1 MPPPLLPPLLQQ
13 LVGLGLVG
21 LGLYFAV
28 QLGRGVA
35 GYLRYRRIAPTAL
48 VTWPAPVPAQLPW
61 LFLLGLVGAATAVFN
76 AWMQRPASHVAGL
89 ALMAAYFLGLVPL
102 ARRIRLGLYRD
113 GVWGHRGFLPWPEVA
128 RIAFVEAT
136 PDIVLLLTPRGSA
149 APFKLP
155 VPAAEYGTVRKI
167 LEEKTRAGVMQLE
180 PAILGLASGGHTSGG

>member
-1 MPPPLLPPLLQQ
+1 MPPPLPPHLQQ
-13 LVGLGLVG
+13 LMGLGLVG

-28 QLGRGVA
+28 QLGRGVK
-35 GYLRYRRIAPTAL
+35 GYLRYRRIAPTEL

-61 LFLLGLVGAATAVFN
+61 LFLLGLIGAATAAFN

-113 GVWGHRGFLPWPEVA
+113 GIWGHRGFLAWPDVA

-136 PDIVLLLTPRGSA
+136 PDIVLLLTPRRTA

-167 LEEKTRAGVMQLE
+167 LEEKARDGLLRLE
-180 PAILGLASGGHTSGG
+180 PAILGI

>member
-1 MPPPLLPPLLQQ
+1 MPPLLPPLLQQ

-35 GYLRYRRIAPTAL
+35 GYLRYRRVAPTAL
-48 VTWPAPVPAQLPW
+48 VTWPAPVPARLPW
-61 LFLLGLVGAATAVFN
+61 LFLLGVTGAATAGVN
-76 AWMQRPASHVAGL
+76 AWMHRPAHHVAGL

-113 GVWGHRGFLPWPEVA
+113 GVWAHRGFLPWGEVA
-128 RIAFVEAT
+128 RIAFVEA
-136 PDIVLLLTPRGSA
+136 PEIVLLLTPRQSA

-155 VPAAEYGTVRKI
+155 VPAAEYGTVRKV
-167 LEEKTRAGVMQLE
+167 LEQKARAGALQLE
-180 PAILGLASGGHTSGG
+180 PAILGLSSGG

>member
-1 MPPPLLPPLLQQ
+1 MQPLLPPLLLQ

-21 LGLYFAV
+21 LGLYFGV

-48 VTWPAPVPAQLPW
+48 APVPAQLPW
-61 LFLLGLVGAATAVFN
+61 LFLLGVIGAATAVFN
-76 AWMQRPASHVAGL
+76 AWMQRPATHVTGL
-89 ALMAAYFLGLVPL
+89 ALMSAYFLGLVPL

-128 RIAFVEAT
+128 RIAFVEA
-136 PDIVLLLTPRGSA
+136 PEIVLLLTPRRNT

-167 LEEKTRAGVMQLE
+167 LEEKARDGLLRLE
-180 PAILGLASGGHTSGG
+180 PAILGI

>member
-1 MPPPLLPPLLQQ
+1 MQPLLPPLLQQ

-21 LGLYFAV
+21 LGLYFGV
-28 QLGRGVA
+28 QLLRGLR

-61 LFLLGLVGAATAVFN
+61 LLLLGAAGAVTALAN
-76 AWMQRPASHVAGL
+76 AWLRRPATHVVGL
-89 ALMAAYFLGLVPL
+89 ALMAVYFLCLVPL
-102 ARRIRLGLYRD
+102 ARGIRLGLYRD

-128 RIAFVEAT
+128 RIAFVEA
-136 PDIVLLLTPRGSA
+136 PEIVLLLTPRRAA

-167 LEEKTRAGVMQLE
+167 LEQKARDGLLRLE
-180 PAILGLASGGHTSGG
+180 PAILGI

>member
-1 MPPPLLPPLLQQ
+1 MQPLLPPLLQQ

-28 QLGRGVA
+28 QLGRGVR
-35 GYLRYRRIAPTAL
+35 GYLRYRRIEPTAL

-61 LFLLGLVGAATAVFN
+61 LFLLGATGAVTAAFN
-76 AWMQRPASHVAGL
+76 AWMHRPLSHVGGL
-89 ALMAAYFLGLVPL
+89 ALMAVYFLCLVPL

-128 RIAFVEAT
+128 RIAFVEA
-136 PDIVLLLTPRGSA
+136 PEIVLLLTPRRAA

-167 LEEKTRAGVMQLE
+167 LDEKARDGLLRLD
-180 PAILGLASGGHTSGG
+180 PAILGLLSGG